1 MENEIFYD
9 KIKKL
14 GKSYYITIPSKLIIF
29 AGLKKNE
36 ILKVMIQKSDLERI
50 DIKNEVLCKKL

>member
-14 GKSYYITIPSKLIIF
+14 GKSYYITIPSKLMIF

-36 ILKVMIQKSDLERI
+36 ILKVMIQKSDLE
-50 DIKNEVLCKKL
+50 KANLEN